1 MFGECLVFR
10 LVQYGFEVFSDV
22 VGVVGGLFV
31 LFYCG
36 VGVLLCEFVL
46 VGLIVVII
54 IYFVIGLVW
63 MLVSCLGVVVYLWE

>member
-1 MFGECLVFR
+1 M
-10 LVQYGFEVFSDV
+10 